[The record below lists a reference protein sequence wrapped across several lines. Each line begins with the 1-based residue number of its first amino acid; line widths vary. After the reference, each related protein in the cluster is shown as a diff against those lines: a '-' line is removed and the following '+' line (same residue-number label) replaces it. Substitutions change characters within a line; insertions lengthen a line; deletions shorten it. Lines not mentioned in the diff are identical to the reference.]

1 MTKPINQS
9 QAPPPPWL
17 QEPNALAPAA
27 SSNGN
32 STEAAGQT
40 IDPIIP
46 RMILYTRLIN
56 LALSI
61 LMILTS
67 LLAMLT
73 TQSATTGV
81 LACYVIVFS
90 CLLCC
95 FETHLKQVSK
105 FIAMNFGFMYSAKS
119 RSFFMLFVGTILF
132 SFSLFGK
139 IIGLCMIGNACFNVF
154 ILFRYPQYEDA
165 QRNNAESEIKDFLAA
180 NPAFS
185 QRIFD
190 GGVQAGSELFRSN
203 PDLARQGFSA
213 MFSAAAQS
221 ATPPQQQASDAG
233 RGNYVSV

>member
-1 MTKPINQS
+1 MQV
-9 QAPPPPWL
+9 APVHS
-17 QEPNALAPAA
+17 AA
-27 SSNGN
+27 TTPSTSSD
-32 STEAAGQT
+32 STGQT
-40 IDPIIP
+40 IDPVIP

-67 LLAMLT
+67 FLAMLT

-105 FIAMNFGFMYSAKS
+105 FIALNFGFMYSAKS

-139 IIGLCMIGNACFNVF
+139 IIGLCMIANACFNVF

-185 QRIFD
+185 QRIFE
-190 GGVQAGSELFRSN
+190 GGVQAGTEIFRSN

-213 MFSAAAQS
+213 MFSAAATS
-221 ATPPQQQASDAG
+221 PTGPTQQAPDAS
-233 RGNYVSV
+233 RGSYVSV

>member
-1 MTKPINQS
+1 MKDHHTETIDARAPLTKPINQS

-119 RSFFMLFVGTILF
+119 RSFFMLFVGEFAVAILQIVY
-132 SFSLFGK
+132 S
-139 IIGLCMIGNACFNVF
+139 
-154 ILFRYPQYEDA
+154 
-165 QRNNAESEIKDFLAA
+165 
-180 NPAFS
+180 
-185 QRIFD
+185 
-190 GGVQAGSELFRSN
+190 
-203 PDLARQGFSA
+203 
-213 MFSAAAQS
+213 
-221 ATPPQQQASDAG
+221 
-233 RGNYVSV
+233 